1 MNEKGSVFDMSR
13 LIYVNKRLIHNKF
26 LLSKRRSL
34 NYEEMKKYYLITFPE
49 RKEKIDKWD
58 EITLEKICKL
68 TSVCFYLKLFL

>member
-1 MNEKGSVFDMSR
+1 MSR

-49 RKEKIDKWD
+49 HKEKIDKWD

-68 TSVCFYLKLFL
+68 TSVWFYLKLLFVIYYLIGK